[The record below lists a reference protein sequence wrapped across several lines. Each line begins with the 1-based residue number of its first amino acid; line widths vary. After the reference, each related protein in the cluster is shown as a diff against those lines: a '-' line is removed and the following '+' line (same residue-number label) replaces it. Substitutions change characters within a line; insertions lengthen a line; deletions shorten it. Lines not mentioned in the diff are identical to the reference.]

1 MLAYGLITHMP
12 GIIMNTQ
19 PREDMASGRLSKAQ
33 GLGPAKHA
41 IQCMES
47 VHEHASLMHA
57 NAS

>member
-47 VHEHASLMHA
+47 GMSMHL
-57 NAS
+57 